1 MSDKLETVDLPV
13 NMGPAHPATHGVFR
27 MLLTIDGERI
37 VDVEPIIGYLH
48 RGVEK
53 LCENKG
59 YRQGVVMMDRMDY
72 VSPFNNELP
81 LVLAAEKL
89 LNIKVPERAQY
100 IRVIMCEL
108 NRIASHIFFYGA
120 FGSDVGALTPF
131 LFGFR
136 ERERIQQ
143 IFEAVSGSRMNHNY
157 LRIGGLGYDVP
168 DHFEKMVR
176 ETLPLVARGIDDCD
190 RLLTENEVFRVR
202 TKGVGMISAEDAID
216 YGLSG
221 PMLRASGVAEDIRR
235 TDPYLVYD
243 RIEFAVPVGENGDTY
258 DRYILRIAEMRESL
272 RIITQALDQMPK
284 EGPYMGSLPKAMRP
298 PPGEVYVRCENPR
311 GEIGIYMVSDG
322 TLRPYRVKVRG
333 PSFCNLMALRHLLRD
348 AYVADA
354 VVIGGSIDIVLG
366 EVDR

>member
-1 MSDKLETVDLPV
+1 MSDTLQTVDLPV

-37 VDVEPIIGYLH
+37 VDVEPVIGYLH

-89 LNIKVPERAQY
+89 MNIEPPERAQY

-108 NRIASHIFFYGA
+108 NRLASHVFFFGA
-120 FGSDVGALTPF
+120 FGSDAGALTPF

-168 DHFEKMVR
+168 EFFAKMVS
-176 ETLPLVARGIDDCD
+176 ETLPVVARGIEECD
-190 RLLTENEVFRVR
+190 RLLSTNEIFLARAR
-202 TKGVGMISAEDAID
+202 GVGVISAEDAID

-221 PMLRASGVAEDIRR
+221 PVLRASGVAEDIRR

-243 RIEFAVPVGENGDTY
+243 RFAFDIPIGSNGDTF
-258 DRYILRIAEMRESL
+258 DRYILRIAEMRQSL
-272 RIITQALDQMPK
+272 RIIEQAVNELPD
-284 EGPYMGSLPKAMRP
+284 GPFMGPLPKAFRP
-298 PPGEVYVRCENPR
+298 AANEVYVRCENPR
-311 GEIGIYMVSDG
+311 GEIGIYLVSDG
-322 TLRPYRVKVRG
+322 SLRPYRVKVRG

-354 VVIGGSIDIVLG
+354 VVIGGSLDIVLG